1 VLKGRPGPWRRAH
14 EAPCR
19 SHHRCP
25 DRHRA
30 SGTVGSIF
38 LRPICASNAAV
49 VARARVNYAGRSL
62 GLAEALVQDGHG
74 RVLGHATTRCF
85 LFDSGVRDG
94 GATDVAPPGRDV
106 DEPTCDPYLRP
117 VRGGP
122 VPDVVW
128 AERSRLEVI
137 EGFRNRELP
146 VLPVSHFFG
155 LRVLSAEAGRIL
167 MPARP
172 RQSPD
177 RGSSTRSSRTPRR
190 RSGRRPSASR
200 PSCSAARSP
209 ARAPRSA
216 RR

>member
-1 VLKGRPGPWRRAH
+1 VRKGRPGPWRRAH

-146 VLPVSHFFG
+146 VPPVSHFFG

-167 MPARP
+167 I
-172 RQSPD
+172 PD
-177 RGSSTRSSRTPRR
+177 L
-190 RSGRRPSASR
+190 
-200 PSCSAARSP
+200 
-209 ARAPRSA
+209 ARAR
-216 RR
+216 